1 MVSNIFFIKIRLE
14 FDREKNQNWKLLLA
28 IEFSKRLRK
37 KHGERIRLHWIGL
50 RLKFWFKVQVKT
62 SQRLAQGLFLSF

>member
-1 MVSNIFFIKIRLE
+1 MMMVSNIFFIKIRLE

-37 KHGERIRLHWIGL
+37 KHGERIRLH
-50 RLKFWFKVQVKT
+50 
-62 SQRLAQGLFLSF
+62 